1 MVERSRRVTRDVVE
15 RVGTMLRELPPKAE
29 ANALHTREAVAELKA
44 DILQARANGY
54 SLAEIIEHMR
64 ANGLAASE
72 STLKAGIRTTRTIR
86 KPAGRKGA
94 STKPSVSARAS
105 PDAPASAEQKSSAP
119 APALTP
125 AASRRNER

>member
-1 MVERSRRVTRDVVE
+1 MVERSGRVTRDVVE
-15 RVGTMLRELPPKAE
+15 RVGTMLRDLPPKAE
-29 ANALHTREAVAELKA
+29 ANALHAREAVAELKA

-72 STLKAGIRTTRTIR
+72 STLKAGIRTTRTAR
-86 KPAGRKGA
+86 KPAARKGP
-94 STKPSVSARAS
+94 STKPSASARWS
-105 PDAPASAEQKSSAP
+105 PDAPPSGKPESSAP

>member
-1 MVERSRRVTRDVVE
+1 VVERSGRVTRDVVE

-72 STLKAGIRTTRTIR
+72 STLKAGIRTTRTAS
-86 KPAGRKGA
+86 KPTVRKGA
-94 STKPSVSARAS
+94 STKPSASARES
-105 PDAPASAEQKSSAP
+105 PDAPASAEQNGSAL
-119 APALTP
+119 APTLTP

>member
-1 MVERSRRVTRDVVE
+1 MVERSGRVTRDVVE
-15 RVGTMLRELPPKAE
+15 RVGTVLRDLPPKAE

-72 STLKAGIRTTRTIR
+72 STLKAGIRMTRAAK
-86 KPAGRKGA
+86 KPVGRKGA
-94 STKPSVSARAS
+94 SAKPPASARPPS
-105 PDAPASAEQKSSAP
+105 DAPASGEQKSSVP

>member
-1 MVERSRRVTRDVVE
+1 MVERSGRVTRDVVD
-15 RVGTMLRELPPKAE
+15 RVGIMLRELPPKAE

-64 ANGLAASE
+64 TSGLATSE
-72 STLKAGIRTTRTIR
+72 STLKAGIRTTRTVS
-86 KPAGRKGA
+86 KPAARKGA
-94 STKPSVSARAS
+94 SRKPSASARKS
-105 PDAPASAEQKSSAP
+105 PDAPASAERKDSVP

>member
-1 MVERSRRVTRDVVE
+1 MVERSGRVTRDVVE
-15 RVGTMLRELPPKAE
+15 RVGTMLRDLPPKVE

-72 STLKAGIRTTRTIR
+72 STLKAGIRTTRPASKT
-86 KPAGRKGA
+86 AGRKGA
-94 STKPSVSARAS
+94 STKPSASARPPS
-105 PDAPASAEQKSSAP
+105 DAPAPGKPESSAP